1 MQKLLEREPS
11 RAKTPGIVEYKL
23 QTEASVVTLRIEKF
37 SLELPR
43 KVEDVLDVLAILEK
57 KAANSLPQE
66 EQRLFLAKGTTRSL
80 DVSEQY
86 ANLVVKGNVVDDEM
100 IYDRRRYF
108 AGYKIISR
116 APDGHLDIKL
126 ARFLANGALIQLFA
140 EQERPPR
147 LKNLRVKNLRLKNL
161 RGEVS
166 VVCSDK
172 VPLEKAKEF
181 LEAFAHAPY

>member
-1 MQKLLEREPS
+1 MPKPLERESS
-11 RAKTPGIVEYKL
+11 RAKTPGIAEYKL

-37 SLELPR
+37 SLELPK
-43 KVEDVLDVLAILEK
+43 KVEDVLAILEK

-66 EQRLFLAKGTTRSL
+66 QRLFLAKGTTRSL
-80 DVSEQY
+80 DVLEQY

-108 AGYKIISR
+108 AGYKMISR

-172 VPLEKAKEF
+172 VPLEKAKEL
-181 LEAFAHAPY
+181 LEAFAHALY